1 MRVLVFAILLS
12 MIAPVSAQK
21 KDIAQEIYDSS
32 HDSVFLVYVNDSK
45 GTPQALGSAFLVAPR
60 TLITNAHVVEGGN
73 AVLSIGPIRV
83 PLKVVR
89 IDPVNDLALL
99 SVDADLTS
107 RPLPLASTKVS
118 PGQQI
123 FAIGNPEGLEKTIS
137 QGIVSGLRKIQNKNL
152 IQITSPISHGSSGG
166 PILNS
171 SGEVVAVAVAI
182 LEDGE
187 NLNFAVPVEYVRR
200 LLEGKNTPPLGTQ
213 SLSENLEMAKDLI
226 LKRDKETYS
235 SDQNSEY
242 QRESSQLVSM
252 VKNITA
258 ESNDRKDLSEIACM
272 GVNQFDLSDEG
283 MAAARK
289 LVQNNPS
296 PESSAL
302 FAYELFQRAQT
313 EDMIAIFAEKNSGAK
328 RQAVIAKANFLLEAQ
343 REATRITHP
352 SKGENLLLA
361 TFVLG
366 GVAEDDEDFTKAIQ
380 LHSVIANSN
389 LEVCGNDLKLQA
401 YRDLIYESVK
411 VNHPTETEKWF
422 TALATAY
429 EPAPYEWDSEGDRR
443 SAASDYKN
451 AAEAYEKAA
460 TASSS
465 YNYDFCF
472 AAGGRAQM
480 GEDDSVLADG
490 RKCIDASVGKVST
503 ENQKYFDKQVPFIYR
518 LMASIL
524 DQRGSYQQA
533 MEYIKESLNSK
544 PDDPFA
550 LNAEASIFEHLDKPS
565 ECISAEKAAIRAS
578 DGKYSWMQFQ
588 LGNCYFDAENW
599 SQAAASFRIEAEAD
613 KTDAAAAFDLGLSLS
628 RQGYRS
634 DASQWYSEALKRN
647 PKDELKQKILH
658 ALQ

>member
-12 MIAPVSAQK
+12 MFTPVSAQQ
-21 KDIAQEIYDSS
+21 KDTAQEIYDSS

-89 IDPVNDLALL
+89 IDSVNDLALL

-107 RPLPLASTKVS
+107 RPLSLASTKVS

-187 NLNFAVPVEYVRR
+187 NLNFAVPVEYVRL
-200 LLEGKNTPPLGTQ
+200 LLEGKNTSPQSTR

-226 LKRDKETYS
+226 SKRDQETYS

-242 QRESSQLVSM
+242 QRQSSQLLSLI
-252 VKNITA
+252 KNITA

-283 MAAARK
+283 IIAAKK

-296 PESSAL
+296 PENNAL
-302 FAYELFQRAQT
+302 FAYELFQRAET
-313 EDMIAIFAEKNSGAK
+313 EGVSAIFSEKNSEAEK
-328 RQAVIAKANFLLEAQ
+328 QAITAKANFLLAAE
-343 REATRITHP
+343 REATKVVRS
-352 SKGENLLLA
+352 SKGENLLLV
-361 TFVLG
+361 TYVLG
-366 GVAEDDEDFTKAIQ
+366 GVAEDNEDFTKAIQ

-389 LEVCGNDLKLQA
+389 LEVCGNDLRLQT
-401 YRDLIYESVK
+401 YRDLIYESGK
-411 VNHPTETEKWF
+411 LNHSTDAEKWF
-422 TALATAY
+422 TAFATAY
-429 EPAPYEWDSEGDRR
+429 QPTPYEWDSEGDRR
-443 SAASDYKN
+443 SAVSDYKN

-460 TASSS
+460 SASSS

-472 AAGGRAQM
+472 AADERSQLGQ
-480 GEDDSVLADG
+480 DDSVLSDG
-490 RKCIDASVGKVST
+490 RKCIDASVGKVSA
-503 ENQKYFDKQVPFIYR
+503 ENQKYFDRQVPIIYR
-518 LMASIL
+518 LMALVL

-533 MEYIKESLNSK
+533 MEYIRESLSAK
-544 PDDPFA
+544 PEDPFS
-550 LNAEASIFEHLDKPS
+550 LNAEASIFEHLNRPS
-565 ECISAEKAAIRAS
+565 ECISAEQAAIRAS

-599 SQAAASFRIEAEAD
+599 SQAQASFRIEAEAD
-613 KTDAAAAFDLGLSLS
+613 KTDAAAAFNLGLSLS
-628 RQGYRS
+628 RQGYSS
-634 DASQWYSEALKRN
+634 DASQWYREALKRN
-647 PKDELKQKILH
+647 PSDELKQKILH